1 MRDRAA
7 RTIPPCEQ
15 FALARV
21 SIRALGMLACDHHLE
36 SLPEK
41 VWQNPWNPFGGS
53 RIHTK
58 GTLMDESDAG
68 GGITRAGFLKA
79 AAVAVP
85 GILLGGTAAT
95 AATAKPAPTRR
106 LGRTRG
112 LGGMNV
118 LLFLTDQQ
126 RAIQHF
132 PPGWG
137 RRNMPGLT
145 RLQKHGMLFDNAFTN
160 ACMCSPARSTI
171 MSGYFPAQHGVKY
184 TLETD
189 MPTPQYP
196 QVELGLEFKNL
207 ATVTRAAGY
216 TPVYKGKFHCNKPA
230 NGSTWVPSDVNQY
243 GFTRWDPP
251 DAGADQSIPEEGG
264 GVYDNDGR
272 FMNSTGTPEAGT
284 EGTVQYLSTTDAK
297 SQPFFMVV
305 SLVNPHDVLLYPKAY
320 VSGGYDTKWLEGE
333 IELPATVHEDLST
346 KPTVQA
352 EFLRLFN
359 ASGPIPTPQMKR
371 NYLNFYGNLMKASDA
386 YLVKILDT
394 LEARGLLEN
403 TLVVATADHG
413 EMGTAHG
420 GLRQKNF
427 NFYEE
432 ATRVPLV
439 YSNPRLFPGP
449 EKNLSIVSHV
459 DFLPTLAGLL
469 DTPSDARANW
479 QGVDYSDQ
487 ILSRSA
493 RPPQTYTVFTY
504 DDWQSGQA
512 TGPYPKPPNHIV
524 SIREDRYKIARYY
537 DANGKVAPQWEM
549 YDLETDPLERTN
561 LAYEHYRR
569 TPEQEREY
577 ERLKRKLA
585 RVERTRLRPLS

>member
-1 MRDRAA
+1 M
-7 RTIPPCEQ
+7 
-15 FALARV
+15 
-21 SIRALGMLACDHHLE
+21 
-36 SLPEK
+36 EK
-41 VWQNPWNPFGGS
+41 SGADTDQ
-53 RIHTK
+53 
-58 GTLMDESDAG
+58 
-68 GGITRAGFLKA
+68 GITRGELLKA
-79 AAVAVP
+79 AAVATPAFLLARHGVASAARTGPRTPSAP
-85 GILLGGTAAT
+85 GASGIA
-95 AATAKPAPTRR
+95 
-106 LGRTRG
+106 
-112 LGGMNV
+112 GMNV

-126 RAIQHF
+126 RAVQHF
-132 PPGWG
+132 PPGWTK
-137 RRNMPGLT
+137 RNMPGMT
-145 RLQKHGMLFDNAFTN
+145 RLLKHGMLFDNAFTN

-207 ATVTRAAGY
+207 ATVTHAAGY

-230 NGSTWVPSDVNQY
+230 NGSTWVPEDVNQY

-284 EGTVQYLSTTDAK
+284 EGTVQYLSTTAAK

-333 IELPATVHEDLST
+333 IELPATVNEDLST

-359 ASGPIPTPQMKR
+359 ASGPIPTPEMKR

-394 LEARGLLEN
+394 LQATGLLDN

-439 YSNPRLFPGP
+439 YSNPRLFKRA
-449 EKNLSIVSHV
+449 ETNHALVSHV
-459 DFLPTLAGLL
+459 DFLPTLASLV
-469 DTPSDARANW
+469 DAPAHARAPW

-487 ILSRSA
+487 ILSRSP
-493 RPPQTYTVFTY
+493 RPAQNYTVFTY

-512 TGPYPKPPNHIV
+512 SGPYPNPPNHIV
-524 SIREDRYKIARYY
+524 SIREHRYKIARYY
-537 DANGKVAPQWEM
+537 DADGHRPDQWEM
-549 YDLETDPLERTN
+549 YDLAADPLERTN
-561 LAYEHYRR
+561 LAHRGHRR
-569 TPEQEREY
+569 TPEQERQY
-577 ERLKRKLA
+577 KRLRRKLA
-585 RVERTRLRPLS
+585 RVVQTRLQPLSY